1 MFDSCTL
8 VRTAYGAKFVGSL
21 LRCDYNANDV
31 SHLPGT
37 DRRHT
42 LSLTCKVLD
51 NTLCVA
57 LDVLAHFGR
66 CCLSGFGYNFMI
78 ATSQLCGPV
87 SGVTF
92 MFDYL

>member
-1 MFDSCTL
+1 MLAAC
-8 VRTAYGAKFVGSL
+8 
-21 LRCDYNANDV
+21 CDVTTMLTMCLTFPA
-31 SHLPGT
+31 LT
-37 DRRHT
+37 DGM